1 MSDYAVVLKKVA
13 PVRVAQVHA
22 LAPSIEQLVPTLD
35 RAFDQVM
42 GYITQQGATYVGP
55 GTTLYYDPEMR
66 ESDINVS
73 VCLPFE
79 GALKDGEQVKV
90 SELPGFE
97 TVASVIHHGPFSTLS
112 HAYNAIF
119 HWIETNGYQVSG
131 PSRELDLEYERGGD
145 QSKFVTEIQFP
156 VEKR

>member
-1 MSDYAVVLKKVA
+1 MPDYAVVLKKVA
-13 PVRVAQVHA
+13 PVQVAQMRA
-22 LAPSIEQLVPTLD
+22 LAPSMEQLGPTLD
-35 RAFDQVM
+35 RAFDRVM
-42 GYITQQGATYVGP
+42 GYIAQQGATCIGP

-66 ESDINVS
+66 ESDINVGA
-73 VCLPFE
+73 CMPFE
-79 GALKDGEQVKV
+79 GALKDGEQVKIR
-90 SELPGFE
+90 ELPGFE

-131 PSRELDLEYERGGD
+131 PSRELNLEYERGGD